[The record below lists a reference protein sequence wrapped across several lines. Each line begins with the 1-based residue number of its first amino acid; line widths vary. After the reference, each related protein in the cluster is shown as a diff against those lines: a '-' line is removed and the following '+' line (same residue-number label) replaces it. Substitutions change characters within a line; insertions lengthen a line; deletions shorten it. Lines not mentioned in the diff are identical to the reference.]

1 MVERIP
7 KAGQIIYINFSPST
21 GSEIIKRRP
30 AVVLSNDILMKTSDF
45 VWVAPISH
53 GTYNGIDYPLH
64 VKLDSRTKIDGN
76 VYIEQLKSFDYNARN
91 WEFVEDL
98 PSDTLDEIRK
108 KAALVLK

>member
-7 KAGQIIYINFSPST
+7 KAGQIIYINFSPSAS
-21 GSEIIKRRP
+21 SEIVKQRP
-30 AVVLSNDILMKTSDF
+30 AVVVSNNILMKTSDF

-53 GTYNGIDYPLH
+53 GTYNGVDYPLH

-76 VYIEQLKSFDYNARN
+76 VYVEQLKSFDYQARN

-98 PSDTLDEIRK
+98 PSDIFDEIRK
-108 KAALVLK
+108 KAVLVLK